1 MRPCE
6 DAVVQGLVVAR
17 GRFLWVSRGGESS
30 SVEIFSLTTFLFC
43 SRCAAV
49 PVHEG
54 RILEASEC
62 GAGTGAC
69 GSGLRGLEARE
80 VGPAQTRAARIFAR
94 GREAR
99 VPEARPLCT
108 TAELWQDQRKAEVR
122 SRDGESPV
130 GDAPRQECGA
140 GANRNRRTCQVSKPE
155 RGFRARA
162 LSCGGAERLSLKP

>member
-1 MRPCE
+1 ME
-6 DAVVQGLVVAR
+6 GEWKGFVSAVD
-17 GRFLWVSRGGESS
+17 
-30 SVEIFSLTTFLFC
+30 IFSLTMFLFC

-69 GSGLRGLEARE
+69 GSGLRGSEARE
-80 VGPAQTRAARIFAR
+80 GEPAQEGSHPQGCAFSL
-94 GREAR
+94 
-99 VPEARPLCT
+99 EARPLCT

-140 GANRNRRTCQVSKPE
+140 GTDRNRRTCRVLLGPG
-155 RGFRARA
+155 RG
-162 LSCGGAERLSLKP
+162 

>member
-6 DAVVQGLVVAR
+6 DAVVQRVVVAR
-17 GRFLWVSRGGESS
+17 CRFLWVSRGGEAS

-49 PVHEG
+49 PVREG

-69 GSGLRGLEARE
+69 GFGLRGPEARE
-80 VGPAQTRAARIFAR
+80 VEPAQTRAAHPY
-94 GREAR
+94 GCVVC

-108 TAELWQDQRKAEVR
+108 TAELWQVQRKAEVR

-140 GANRNRRTCQVSKPE
+140 GANRNRRTCQVSKPG
-155 RGFRARA
+155 RG
-162 LSCGGAERLSLKP
+162 